1 MGFFLQ
7 SSLDLSGE
15 FYCNEHFWVETILK
29 CPKISLMTKYI
40 IKLLRIN
47 IISGPELKPMLKL
60 QNEAMYIKAKPTYLV
75 I

>member
-1 MGFFLQ
+1 
-7 SSLDLSGE
+7 
-15 FYCNEHFWVETILK
+15 
-29 CPKISLMTKYI
+29 MTKYI